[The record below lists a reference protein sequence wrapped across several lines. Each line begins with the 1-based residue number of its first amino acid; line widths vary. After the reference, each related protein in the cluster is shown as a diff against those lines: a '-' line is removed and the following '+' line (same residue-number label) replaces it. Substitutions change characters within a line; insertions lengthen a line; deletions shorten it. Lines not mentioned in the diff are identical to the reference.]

1 MKRHEQAEAVLN
13 RFLAECADAAP
24 SQGEIEPIVD
34 RVWERLQGRV
44 DELVDVRM
52 SAGPSP
58 SLRSAWAAA
67 IVLVAALVM
76 VSVLVWRQGSP
87 FPVAV
92 KNGRADEHSL
102 SKSSTEQAGETSQ
115 LTVPQD
121 VFELAS
127 VKLLSPSSDLVKT
140 ANQRQPFQLA
150 MTGCADGYDYV
161 GTVRLDPGRLT
172 IPAVTVYSLVMTAY
186 GQDCTLVEGGP
197 SWVRSGGDY
206 YEIQALLP
214 PGTPSYTQQDLMKGK
229 APRLQ
234 RMLQNLLA
242 DRFRLVLKHELR
254 EMSVYALT
262 VATRGKMKLSPEEI
276 RPVPDSFPSFPG
288 MPTPP
293 LRRGQLLHL
302 ITLSG
307 EVQMSG
313 HALSMSDLTREL
325 RADAGRIIVDKT
337 GLNEVFDVD
346 LKFTRDTA
354 PAMPLPG
361 PIPAAPPQPTPT
373 LPGQPPIPPVPGARL
388 PGARLPGAPLRIA
401 LEDQLGLKLESVK
414 MPIEILIIESVQKPP
429 EN

>member
-1 MKRHEQAEAVLN
+1 
-13 RFLAECADAAP
+13 
-24 SQGEIEPIVD
+24 
-34 RVWERLQGRV
+34 
-44 DELVDVRM
+44 
-52 SAGPSP
+52 
-58 SLRSAWAAA
+58 
-67 IVLVAALVM
+67 
-76 VSVLVWRQGSP
+76 
-87 FPVAV
+87 
-92 KNGRADEHSL
+92 
-102 SKSSTEQAGETSQ
+102 
-115 LTVPQD
+115 
-121 VFELAS
+121 
-127 VKLLSPSSDLVKT
+127 LLPPSSDLVKT

-150 MTGCADGYDYV
+150 MTGCADGYV
-161 GTVRLDPGRLT
+161 GTARLDPGRLT

-262 VATRGKMKLSPEEI
+262 VATRGKMKLSPEET

-288 MPTPP
+288 MAAPP
-293 LRRGQLLHL
+293 LRRGQMLRL
-302 ITLSG
+302 ITISG
-307 EVQMSG
+307 EAQMTG
-313 HALSMSDLTREL
+313 HALSMSELAREL
-325 RADAGRIIVDKT
+325 RADAGRIVVDKT

-354 PAMPLPG
+354 PTLPSLPG
-361 PIPAAPPQPTPT
+361 AIPAAPPPPQSTPP
-373 LPGQPPIPPVPGARL
+373 LPGQPLPPPIPPVPGPQL
-388 PGARLPGAPLRIA
+388 PGPPSLRSA
-401 LEDQLGLKLESVK
+401 LEDQLGLKLEAVK
-414 MPIEILIIESVQKPP
+414 MPIEVLIIERVERPS